1 MSKLNIR
8 LLGAFN
14 VTVGAEGE
22 VRIPTRKAE
31 LLLAFLATRM
41 GQGIPRASV
50 EATLWPRLAPD
61 RARRALSSELWRL
74 RRALNATGIDAQRL
88 ITATRTTICLVS
100 DGSAHTDLSELQD
113 QIASVGATIRK
124 TISDSCRCSVRK
136 LTQYVRRPFM
146 EGLHDEWIILERGAI
161 RAQLANI
168 LSAVVEAAI
177 RCQDWDFA
185 IEIGTP
191 LVDEDPTQETIHRAL
206 MIAYS
211 MRGDRA
217 SALFQYEKC
226 ATALRRE
233 LGVLPGPE
241 TTRVHRTLLRQTAEG
256 VELPDQKEISELLEN
271 SVQHTHPAI
280 QAQLSATL
288 DAMTKAHSALSALIG
303 LLRRPDTH

>member
-1 MSKLNIR
+1 VSKLNIR

-14 VTVGAEGE
+14 VTVGTEGE

-41 GQGIPRASV
+41 GQGIPRSSV

-88 ITATRTTICLVS
+88 ITATRTTVCLVS
-100 DGSAHTDLSELQD
+100 DGSVHTDLSELQD
-113 QIASVGATIRK
+113 LIASVGATIRK

-136 LTQYVRRPFM
+136 LTQYVRRP
-146 EGLHDEWIILERGAI
+146 
-161 RAQLANI
+161 
-168 LSAVVEAAI
+168 AI

-185 IEIGTP
+185 IEIGAP
-191 LVDEDPTQETIHRAL
+191 LVDEDPTLETIQRAL

-226 ATALRRE
+226 ATALREE

-241 TTRVHRTLLRQTAEG
+241 TTRLHRTLLRQTAEC
-256 VELPDQKEISELLEN
+256 VELPDQNEIAELLGD